1 MTVLATIPKS
11 KTEVRETSGEATAV
25 KILSSDKHGGME
37 RQGLL

>member
-25 KILSSDKHGGME
+25 KILTVISME
-37 RQGLL
+37 A